1 MARMNL
7 DKLSVVELK
16 ELQQDVAQALVER
29 QAQERAKV
37 REEMMAL
44 AAKHGFSM
52 DELMGKGKG
61 RKASGGTVAIKYR
74 NPDNPSDT
82 WTGRGRQPK
91 WLAPLIKKGAKLEK
105 FLIK

>member
-7 DKLSVVELK
+7 DKLTVVELK

-29 QAQERAKV
+29 QAEERAKA

-44 AAKHGFSM
+44 AAKRGFSL
-52 DELMGKGKG
+52 DELIGKAKG
-61 RKASGGTVAIKYR
+61 RKGSSVAIKYR
-74 NPDNPSDT
+74 NPDNPSET

-91 WLAPLIKKGAKLEK
+91 WLAPLVKKGAKLEK

>member
-1 MARMNL
+1 MALINH
-7 DKLSVVELK
+7 DKLSVVEFK
-16 ELQQDVAQALVER
+16 ELQQDVAQVLVQR
-29 QAQERAKV
+29 QAQERAQA
-37 REEMMAL
+37 REEMLAL
-44 AAKHGFSM
+44 AANRGFSL
-52 DELMGKGKG
+52 DELMGKTKG
-61 RKASGGTVAIKYR
+61 RKSGGTVAIKYR

>member
-16 ELQQDVAQALVER
+16 ELQQDVARALVER
-29 QAQERAKV
+29 EAQEKSAL

-44 AAKHGFSM
+44 AAKRGFSL
-52 DELMGKGKG
+52 DDLVGKAKARKG
-61 RKASGGTVAIKYR
+61 TTVAIKYR
-74 NPDNPSDT
+74 NPDNPADT

-105 FLIK
+105 FLVK